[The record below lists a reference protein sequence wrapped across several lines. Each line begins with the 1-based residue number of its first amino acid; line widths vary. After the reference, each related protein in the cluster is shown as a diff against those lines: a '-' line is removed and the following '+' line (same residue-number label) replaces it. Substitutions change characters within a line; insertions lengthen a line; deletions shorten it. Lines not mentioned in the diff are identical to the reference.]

1 MLLQYSSTP
10 VETLHTILLGVAKYM
25 LRAFMDK
32 QSANEKREILARI
45 KAFPY
50 CGFDVKITSN
60 ICMYYRSFV
69 GRDFKSFLQ
78 MALFIIVAYLT
89 EDEKE
94 CWMLL
99 SKVHVCVLTCYDEC
113 MYLYYCT

>member
-32 QSANEKREILARI
+32 RSANEKREILARI

-89 EDEKE
+89 DEKE

-113 MYLYYCT
+113 MYFYYCT